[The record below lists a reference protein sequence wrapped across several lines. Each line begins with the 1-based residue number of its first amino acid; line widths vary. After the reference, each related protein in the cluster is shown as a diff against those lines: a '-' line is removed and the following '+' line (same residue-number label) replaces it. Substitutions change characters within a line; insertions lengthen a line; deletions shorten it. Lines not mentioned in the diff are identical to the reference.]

1 MLYDHVWLVFF
12 ISHFIHSPLYTT
24 IPPPS
29 DHFRLVHIMGG
40 IMKDGCFSPLDW
52 IVLYLVL
59 ILISDLC

>member
-1 MLYDHVWLVFF
+1 MLYDHVWLVSF
-12 ISHFIHSPLYTT
+12 ISLFIPLYT
-24 IPPPS
+24 PS